1 MKKLIVS
8 LLLLSLLLPAFGG
21 CKKIGLT
28 SVWDGTV
35 AAAFQKGDGSEKKP
49 YRIKTAAQLAFLA
62 QKVNEGEPYEGK
74 YFELSRNIDLAGLE
88 WTPIGYHENV
98 FRGLFDGKGHSVKN
112 MKITK
117 GLATTQPEGSTWVAG
132 LFGDCRSVSLQ
143 NLTISD
149 ATIDLT
155 IDPCDNGFLFV
166 GALAGRIQGPQ
177 NIEVSGIRVRKTTLK
192 FHYSKPLE
200 KSEQWDD
207 WYIGGM
213 IGAISYAGGE
223 TAHTLRFCNNETD
236 LRVEAPSFP
245 MYDYIPGFE
254 IGGLVGY
261 FRSYIPFRIENCISS
276 LDVALDAKKQ
286 TLTGDEHR
294 AYPAIN
300 LGAFGSM
307 IIISDSGKVQNIFS
321 KIRTNLF
328 YGGESRYKASY
339 FYAALSPRIVLPEE
353 GRHKYTDFR
362 FENLFGFV
370 EPQNPETGE
379 TQELEQ
385 QIFKVKETT
394 YEQVG
399 YTKTNCRVCRS
410 LPQDCAFPRDVFNL
424 RDPENPKL
432 K

>member
-200 KSEQWDD
+200 KSKQWDD

-223 TAHTLRFCNNETD
+223 TAHTLRFCNNESD
-236 LRVEAPSFP
+236 LRVEAPSAP
-245 MYDYIPGFE
+245 
-254 IGGLVGY
+254 
-261 FRSYIPFRIENCISS
+261 
-276 LDVALDAKKQ
+276 
-286 TLTGDEHR
+286 
-294 AYPAIN
+294 
-300 LGAFGSM
+300 
-307 IIISDSGKVQNIFS
+307 
-321 KIRTNLF
+321 
-328 YGGESRYKASY
+328 
-339 FYAALSPRIVLPEE
+339 
-353 GRHKYTDFR
+353 
-362 FENLFGFV
+362 
-370 EPQNPETGE
+370 
-379 TQELEQ
+379 
-385 QIFKVKETT
+385 
-394 YEQVG
+394 
-399 YTKTNCRVCRS
+399 
-410 LPQDCAFPRDVFNL
+410 
-424 RDPENPKL
+424 
-432 K
+432 